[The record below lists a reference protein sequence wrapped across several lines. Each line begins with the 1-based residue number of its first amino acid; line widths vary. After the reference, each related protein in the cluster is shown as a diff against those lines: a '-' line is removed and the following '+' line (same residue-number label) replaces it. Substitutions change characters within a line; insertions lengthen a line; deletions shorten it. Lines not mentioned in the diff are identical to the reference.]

1 MIIFFNIIL
10 KIDIELIISYLLE
23 LIELES
29 YFILIYYNML
39 LFVVNDKMYI
49 YGIKNC
55 LIFNCVN
62 NNNMWRL
69 IDKIV

>member
-10 KIDIELIISYLLE
+10 KIYIELIISYLLE
-23 LIELES
+23 LKS
-29 YFILIYYNML
+29 YLILIYYIML

>member
-23 LIELES
+23 LKS
-29 YFILIYYNML
+29 YFILIYYIML

>member
-10 KIDIELIISYLLE
+10 KIYIELIISYLLE
-23 LIELES
+23 LKS
-29 YFILIYYNML
+29 YFILIYYIML